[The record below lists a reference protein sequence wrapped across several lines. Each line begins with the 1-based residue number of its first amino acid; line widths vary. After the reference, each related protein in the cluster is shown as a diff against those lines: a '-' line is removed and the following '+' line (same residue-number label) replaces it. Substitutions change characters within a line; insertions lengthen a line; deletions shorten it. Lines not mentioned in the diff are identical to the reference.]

1 LIAAPER
8 SADEILPAV
17 SLRIFPEQEGTVQLL
32 VQIVPGSVPFASV
45 GSAAAI
51 LAPSREAF

>member
-1 LIAAPER
+1 VAPER

-32 VQIVPGSVPFASV
+32 VQIVPGIVPFASV
-45 GSAAAI
+45 GSDAAI